1 MDKKGSTCNI
11 LRLSFAVEQLIPAT
25 WQECSYKIC
34 HFLLGLIFELNLLL
48 INISALRSTP
58 AEVRGGGGRAA
69 LSHPAALKSGSKLQ
83 PELLGFKI
91 FVSVIEVYF
100 LET

>member
-1 MDKKGSTCNI
+1 MFFFLQNLLSIFGS
-11 LRLSFAVEQLIPAT
+11 
-25 WQECSYKIC
+25 
-34 HFLLGLIFELNLLL
+34 HHFELNLLL
-48 INISALRSTP
+48 VNISALRSTP

-91 FVSVIEVYF
+91 FVLVIEVYF